1 MQAASSSR
9 PDVMPGYR
17 AAAEREI
24 RAFTRAWT
32 KRDDRIAALSYG
44 GTFAVYFLTLALA
57 VQAWPIWWLVLPL
70 ILINALAGVRLY
82 VLQHDCGHGSLFST
96 KARNDRAGHG
106 LSIFTLTPY
115 RVMQSNHNDH
125 HSHLG
130 NLDERDTT
138 EIFTMTLR
146 EWEQAGFWR
155 RLWYRIYRNPLILI
169 PIGGIF
175 TYVLAYRWPKNAG
188 RVDPRGVILHNL
200 GLALWV
206 GFIVALAG
214 VQGLV
219 IYAATVFVAGC
230 IGVFLVYLQ
239 HNFEDT
245 WWDRKPDLNP
255 ARAALQGSSALD
267 LGWWFDL
274 AVANITYHDIHHFNA
289 NIPSY
294 RLRACHRA
302 LRQEYEVPTIGWAE
316 AFRSFTLKLWDED
329 AGRLVPFPR
338 RTEVATGAVRA

>member
-9 PDVMPGYR
+9 HEITPGYR
-17 AAAEREI
+17 AEAEREI
-24 RAFTRAWT
+24 RAFIRNWT
-32 KRDDRIAALSYG
+32 ARDDRLAAASYF
-44 GTFAVYFLTLALA
+44 GTFAVYFLTLWLA
-57 VQAWPIWWLVLPL
+57 VQAWPVWALVVPL
-70 ILINALAGVRLY
+70 IVVNAFAGVRLY

-96 KARNDRAGHG
+96 KARNDRAGFG
-106 LSIFTLTPY
+106 LSVFTLTPY

-130 NLDERDTT
+130 NLDARETT

-146 EWEQAGFWR
+146 EWEQAGVWR
-155 RLWYRIYRNPLILI
+155 RLWYRLYRNPLILI
-169 PIGGIF
+169 PIGGLF

-200 GLALWV
+200 ALLGWIGV
-206 GFIVALAG
+206 IWWLAG
-214 VQGLV
+214 GPGLV
-219 IYAATVFVAGC
+219 IYAGTVFVAGC

-302 LRQEYEVPTIGWAE
+302 LRARYDLQTIGWAE

-329 AGRLVPFPR
+329 QGRLVPFPSQPR
-338 RTEVATGAVRA
+338 GVAAASA